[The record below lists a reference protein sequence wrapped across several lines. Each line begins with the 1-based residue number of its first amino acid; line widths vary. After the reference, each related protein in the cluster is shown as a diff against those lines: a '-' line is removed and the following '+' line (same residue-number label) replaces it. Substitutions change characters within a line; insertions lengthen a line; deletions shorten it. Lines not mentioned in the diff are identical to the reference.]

1 VVRWFCWDS
10 AWLVTASGDHIKWK
24 TSGGMDKC
32 HRNCDC
38 LRVCAGVCE
47 CGGWGWGLGVAQ
59 EPNEKN
65 AMQTQDTKK
74 ATAEEAEAEAQ
85 AEQEEDGRQWH
96 N

>member
-1 VVRWFCWDS
+1 V
-10 AWLVTASGDHIKWK
+10 
-24 TSGGMDKC
+24 
-32 HRNCDC
+32 
-38 LRVCAGVCE
+38 
-47 CGGWGWGLGVAQ
+47 GLGVAQ